1 MRKIST
7 EENVLLP
14 YEKCERYGVAS
25 LTDVEL
31 LAVIIRSGT
40 KDKNCIQVAE
50 ELFKLSGNMG
60 ILGLKHLTQRDY
72 CSIDGIGKV
81 KSIMFQ
87 CIGELSSRISK
98 ATMAKRTVFNTS
110 KDAADYCME
119 ELRHLEYECFMV
131 LLLNTKCELINE
143 KILSMGTVNYTCITS
158 REVYRYAL
166 SKGAVYIIVVHNHPS
181 GDPTPSRED
190 SLCTKKLK
198 EAGELVGIPLIDHI
212 IIGDNR
218 YISLKEQDM
227 I

>member
-1 MRKIST
+1 MVKIST

-14 YEKCERYGVAS
+14 YEKCERYGAAS

-110 KDAADYCME
+110 KDAADYCMDG
-119 ELRHLEYECFMV
+119 
-131 LLLNTKCELINE
+131 N
-143 KILSMGTVNYTCITS
+143 
-158 REVYRYAL
+158 
-166 SKGAVYIIVVHNHPS
+166 
-181 GDPTPSRED
+181 
-190 SLCTKKLK
+190 
-198 EAGELVGIPLIDHI
+198 
-212 IIGDNR
+212 
-218 YISLKEQDM
+218 
-227 I
+227 

>member
-14 YEKCERYGVAS
+14 YEKCERYGAAS

-60 ILGLKHLTQRDY
+60 ILGLKHL
-72 CSIDGIGKV
+72 
-81 KSIMFQ
+81 MFQ

>member
-14 YEKCERYGVAS
+14 YEKCERYGAAS

-166 SKGAVYIIVVHNHPS
+166 SKV
-181 GDPTPSRED
+181 
-190 SLCTKKLK
+190 
-198 EAGELVGIPLIDHI
+198 
-212 IIGDNR
+212 R
-218 YISLKEQDM
+218 YILLLYTIIPAGTPPQAGRTPFVRKNSKKQENL
-227 I
+227 

>member
-1 MRKIST
+1 MVRDFFLRIFFLQKETYLRKIST

-14 YEKCERYGVAS
+14 YEKCERYGAAS
-25 LTDVEL
+25 LT
-31 LAVIIRSGT
+31 
-40 KDKNCIQVAE
+40 
-50 ELFKLSGNMG
+50 
-60 ILGLKHLTQRDY
+60 
-72 CSIDGIGKV
+72 
-81 KSIMFQ
+81 
-87 CIGELSSRISK
+87 
-98 ATMAKRTVFNTS
+98 
-110 KDAADYCME
+110 DYCME

>member
-14 YEKCERYGVAS
+14 YEKCERYGAAS

-110 KDAADYCME
+110 KDVADYCME

-131 LLLNTKCELINE
+131 LCSIPNVNLLMRKHYPWVLLIIHVLPQGKC
-143 KILSMGTVNYTCITS
+143 TDT
-158 REVYRYAL
+158 
-166 SKGAVYIIVVHNHPS
+166 H
-181 GDPTPSRED
+181 
-190 SLCTKKLK
+190 
-198 EAGELVGIPLIDHI
+198 LVKV
-212 IIGDNR
+212 R
-218 YISLKEQDM
+218 YILLLYTIIQAGTPPQAGRTPFVRKNSKKQENL
-227 I
+227 